1 MTLYPLG
8 YDGPDPDLIVD
19 KFVTLDELAVTL
31 VKAHP
36 EFRRRVLAAIE
47 AAAGVVGIGG
57 GWRSTATQTALFL
70 SRYVVDPAGSIVWNG
85 QHWSKKPG
93 VASAA
98 PPGSSFH
105 ESQLFASGIWGF
117 QAVDIVGKDPSGHVA
132 AQAWMHANGKQF
144 GLKDFANVNSEP
156 WHIQCV
162 GLPNSVAEW
171 KSIGSPDPATPTPPK
186 PQPPEEPVPLKLF
199 NVKPSALNAG
209 PLFASGDGVTAVW
222 VSGEQWA
229 ALGNPPATAL
239 VERVACR
246 QWTLVGDC
254 PDGFRGIWGQD
265 ALA

>member
-19 KFVTLDELAVTL
+19 RFVSLDELAATL

-36 EFRRRVLAAIE
+36 EFRRRILAAIE
-47 AAAGVVGIGG
+47 AAGGVVGIGG

-70 SRYVVDPAGSIVWNG
+70 SRYVVDPNGPIVWNG

-117 QAVDIVGKDPSGHVA
+117 QAVDIVGKDPAGHVA
-132 AQAWMHANGKQF
+132 AQKWMHDNGARF
-144 GLKDFANVNSEP
+144 GLKEFSKVNLEP

-162 GLPNSVAEW
+162 GLPNSVSEW
-171 KSIGSPDPATPTPPK
+171 KSIGSPDPATFKLPI
-186 PQPPEEPVPLKLF
+186 PPEEPVPLKLF
-199 NVKPSALNAG
+199 NVQPAGLNAG
-209 PLFASGDGVTAVW
+209 PLFASGDGVTAAW
-222 VSGEQWA
+222 LSGPQWDL
-229 ALGNPPATAL
+229 LGNPPATEL
-239 VERVACR
+239 LERAACR
-246 QWTLVGDC
+246 RYTLTGPC
-254 PDGFRGIWGQD
+254 PDGYHGIWGQD
-265 ALA
+265 AHT